1 LIYDDIFVT
10 ESFGMKDFKPQKFDL
25 GRSGEITLHLSEDC
39 KRLLIEFD
47 TDKEG
52 LTKTG
57 VNGLISALK
66 EVRERMVR

>member
-1 LIYDDIFVT
+1 
-10 ESFGMKDFKPQKFDL
+10 MKITNPKKVDL
-25 GRSGEITLHLSEDC
+25 GRSGEITLYLSEDS
-39 KRLLIEFD
+39 KRLLIKFD

-66 EVRERMVR
+66 DVRERMVR

>member
-1 LIYDDIFVT
+1 
-10 ESFGMKDFKPQKFDL
+10 MKVVYPKQIEL
-25 GRSGEITLHLSEDC
+25 GRSGDITLYLSEDC
-39 KRLLIEFD
+39 KRLLIKFD

>member
-1 LIYDDIFVT
+1 
-10 ESFGMKDFKPQKFDL
+10 MKEINPKSIDL
-25 GRSGEITLHLSEDC
+25 GRSGDITLYLSEDC
-39 KRLLIEFD
+39 KRLLIKFD

-66 EVRERMVR
+66 KVRERMNR

>member
-1 LIYDDIFVT
+1 
-10 ESFGMKDFKPQKFDL
+10 MKELTPKEFYL
-25 GRSGEITLHLSEDC
+25 GRSGDITLYLSEDR
-39 KRLLIEFD
+39 KRLLIKFD

-66 EVRERMVR
+66 EIRERMNR

>member
-1 LIYDDIFVT
+1 
-10 ESFGMKDFKPQKFDL
+10 MKEINQKSIDL
-25 GRSGEITLHLSEDC
+25 GRSGDITLYLSEDC
-39 KRLLIEFD
+39 KRLLIKFD

-66 EVRERMVR
+66 KVRERMNR

>member
-1 LIYDDIFVT
+1 
-10 ESFGMKDFKPQKFDL
+10 MKEVNPRKIDL
-25 GRSGEITLHLSEDC
+25 GRSGDITLHLSEDS
-39 KRLLIEFD
+39 KRLLIKFD

-66 EVRERMVR
+66 EVRERMNR

>member
-1 LIYDDIFVT
+1 
-10 ESFGMKDFKPQKFDL
+10 MKEPNPEKFYL
-25 GRSGEITLHLSEDC
+25 GRSGEITLFLSEDR
-39 KRLLIEFD
+39 KRLLIKFD

-66 EVRERMVR
+66 EVRERMNR

>member
-1 LIYDDIFVT
+1 
-10 ESFGMKDFKPQKFDL
+10 MKDVNPKKIDL
-25 GRSGEITLHLSEDC
+25 GRSGDITLYLSEDC
-39 KRLLIEFD
+39 KRLLIKFD

-66 EVRERMVR
+66 DVRERMVR

>member
-1 LIYDDIFVT
+1 
-10 ESFGMKDFKPQKFDL
+10 MKIPNPKKVDL
-25 GRSGEITLHLSEDC
+25 GRSGEITLYLSEDS
-39 KRLLIEFD
+39 KRLLIKFD

-66 EVRERMVR
+66 DVRERMVR

>member
-1 LIYDDIFVT
+1 VKITNPKKV
-10 ESFGMKDFKPQKFDL
+10 DL
-25 GRSGEITLHLSEDC
+25 GRSGEITLYLSEDS
-39 KRLLIEFD
+39 KRLLIKFD

-66 EVRERMVR
+66 DVRERMVR

>member
-1 LIYDDIFVT
+1 VKIPNPKKV
-10 ESFGMKDFKPQKFDL
+10 DL
-25 GRSGEITLHLSEDC
+25 GRSGEITLYLSEDS
-39 KRLLIEFD
+39 KRLLIKFD

-66 EVRERMVR
+66 DVRERMVR